1 MIEQQSETYHLSPG
15 SPALLF
21 SLQMGLE
28 ILFWESEGTGT
39 RGHLRTGQTAPE
51 AVTGLVDKPLG
62 LGSQWMSGCVKEEES

>member
-1 MIEQQSETYHLSPG
+1 
-15 SPALLF
+15 
-21 SLQMGLE
+21 MGLE

>member
-1 MIEQQSETYHLSPG
+1 
-15 SPALLF
+15 
-21 SLQMGLE
+21 MGLE

-62 LGSQWMSGCVKEEES
+62 LGSVDEWMCQGGRVLGPKAGGVCPVWTAQEMAPGAL